1 MRNILF
7 LWRFGDKMKKLSGM
21 ILLSTLIF
29 LQIITL
35 LTLCVMQIAFK
46 EARSAHA
53 ISIRHTL
60 LKNTE
65 NALIYLEGT
74 LPGLTECHISPASS
88 AILAARPL
96 EWWQSLTA
104 CKGQLDDTEYYYV
117 IESLGADNCAVL
129 QTYPNYLVAH
139 YHRITVLARLY
150 QSQIMLQTTAA
161 TASRLA
167 EGQTCH
173 GEIRMIQQ
181 GRKMWREVQ

>member
-1 MRNILF
+1 
-7 LWRFGDKMKKLSGM
+7 MKKSSGM

-60 LKNTE
+60 LINAE
-65 NALIYLEGT
+65 SALIHLGYA
-74 LPGLTECHISPASS
+74 LPNLTECHISPTSS

-96 EWWQSLTA
+96 AWWQSLA
-104 CKGQLDDTEYYYV
+104 SCKGQIRETDYYYV

-129 QTYPNYLVAH
+129 QTHPNYLVAQ
-139 YHRITVLARLY
+139 YQRITVLARLY
-150 QSQIMLQTTAA
+150 QSQIMLQTTVAV
-161 TASRLA
+161 SSPIV
-167 EGQTCH
+167 EGQECR